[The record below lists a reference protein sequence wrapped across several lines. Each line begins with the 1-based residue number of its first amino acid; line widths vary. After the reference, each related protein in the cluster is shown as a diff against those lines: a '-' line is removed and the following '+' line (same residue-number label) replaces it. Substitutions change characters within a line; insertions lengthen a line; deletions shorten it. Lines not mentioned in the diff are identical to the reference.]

1 MIDFTIYPAIDL
13 RHGQVVRLQHGDPS
27 RQTTFSSDPQA
38 TGQRWTDAGARWLH
52 VVNLDGAFDEGG
64 AANWQA
70 LSGLSQIG
78 PHVQFGGGIRSLD
91 DVQRALDAG
100 ASRVIVGTIAVES
113 PDLLQQAISLFGPT
127 SIVVAL
133 DARDGVVRTR
143 GWQTG
148 SGVSAVDLGRQVA
161 QIGVS
166 TVIHTD
172 IDRDGVLT
180 GVNAAASAQ
189 LARETG
195 LAVIVSGGVASLQD
209 VRRARKAAHDGV
221 VGLIAGRAL
230 YEGKLD
236 LAEALSIAAEMPDA
250 HAGYEEEEPPC

>member
-1 MIDFTIYPAIDL
+1 MTGFIIYPAIDL
-13 RHGQVVRLQHGDPS
+13 RHGQVVRLQHGDPG

-38 TGQRWTDAGARWLH
+38 TAQRWAAAGARWLH

-70 LSGLSQIG
+70 LPGLARVG

-100 ASRVIVGTIAVES
+100 ASRVILGTIAVEN
-113 PDLLQQAISLFGPT
+113 PDLLQRAVSRFGAAN
-127 SIVVAL
+127 IVVAL

-148 SGVSAVDLGRQVA
+148 SGVGAVDLGRQVA

-172 IDRDGVLT
+172 IGRDGVLG

-195 LAVIVSGGVASLQD
+195 LGVIASGGVASLLD
-209 VRRARKAAHDGV
+209 VRRAREVSSDGV
-221 VGLIAGRAL
+221 VGLITGRAL

-236 LAEALSIAAEMPDA
+236 LAEALSVAAALPKR
-250 HAGYEEEEPPC
+250 EEPPC